1 MRHCLLAVLAILTLA
16 FTQAA
21 AQNKSEK
28 HSLAG
33 KKIFIAPMRGDL
45 HPFIAAEIVKKKLP
59 FVVVTEKKK
68 AEYVLAGSFIKGD
81 DKWYHTAFGVTDKN
95 EGSVQLINVKN
106 KTMVWA
112 GGAGDQSLFL
122 RGWSRGGQS
131 KVAGR
136 IVNKMKKD
144 LFSHRRIN
152 ADSTQRNNL
161 STKGNTNPRAGKQ
174 GTKTPRSSPAPY

>member
-1 MRHCLLAVLAILTLA
+1 MRHCLLAVLAILPLA
-16 FTQAA
+16 FTQAV
-21 AQNKSEK
+21 AQSKSEK

-33 KKIFIAPMRGDL
+33 AKIFIAPMRGDL

-59 FVVVTEKKK
+59 IVVVTEKKK
-68 AEYVLAGSFIKGD
+68 ADYILAGSFKKGD

-144 LFSHRRIN
+144 LFSPRRIKAGN
-152 ADSTQRNNL
+152 TKRNKST
-161 STKGNTNPRAGKQ
+161 TKGNTNPNSGKR
-174 GTKTPRSSPAPY
+174 GARTSRS

>member
-1 MRHCLLAVLAILTLA
+1 MRHYTLAVLALLA
-16 FTQAA
+16 LASSQAV
-21 AQNKSEK
+21 AQNKSGK
-28 HSLAG
+28 PALAG
-33 KKIFIAPMRGDL
+33 AKIYIAPMKGNL
-45 HPFIAAEIVKKKLP
+45 HPFIATEIVKKKLP
-59 FVVVTEKKK
+59 VVVVTDKKK
-68 AEYVLAGSFIKGD
+68 ADYILAGSFLKGD

-122 RGWSRGGQS
+122 RGWSRGGKS

-144 LFSHRRIN
+144 LFSYRRTN
-152 ADSTQRNNL
+152 ANNTKRNN
-161 STKGNTNPRAGKQ
+161 SNTKGNTNSQTGKR
-174 GTKTPRSSPAPY
+174 GTKTPRS

>member
-16 FTQAA
+16 FTQAV

-28 HSLAG
+28 YSLAG

-68 AEYVLAGSFIKGD
+68 AEYILAGSFIKGD

-144 LFSHRRIN
+144 LFSNRRIN
-152 ADSTQRNNL
+152 ADSTQRKN
-161 STKGNTNPRAGKQ
+161 SSAKGNTNPRAGKQ
-174 GTKTPRSSPAPY
+174 GTKTPRS